1 MRRLEG
7 WPHTQIHP
15 SIDFRPPVDTRAK
28 GPSGRTLFTMDANK
42 LTPHLLHIS
51 KEHQDKHFSI
61 VVLQIDET
69 TAPAELLRIQDA
81 VVRAARL
88 LAPQAPLE

>member
-1 MRRLEG
+1 MD
-7 WPHTQIHP
+7 P
-15 SIDFRPPVDTRAK
+15 S
-28 GPSGRTLFTMDANK
+28 K

-51 KEHQDKHFSI
+51 KEHQDKPFSI
-61 VVLQIDET
+61 VVLQIDER

-88 LAPQAPLE
+88 ISGQVLAK

>member
-1 MRRLEG
+1 
-7 WPHTQIHP
+7 
-15 SIDFRPPVDTRAK
+15 
-28 GPSGRTLFTMDANK
+28 MDPNK

-51 KEHQDKHFSI
+51 QAHQDKPFSI
-61 VVLQIDET
+61 VVLQIDES

-88 LAPQAPLE
+88 ISGQVLAK

>member
-1 MRRLEG
+1 
-7 WPHTQIHP
+7 
-15 SIDFRPPVDTRAK
+15 
-28 GPSGRTLFTMDANK
+28 MDAKN

-51 KEHQDKHFSI
+51 KGHEDKPFSI
-61 VVLQIDET
+61 VVLQIDER

-88 LAPQAPLE
+88 LSAQVLPK

>member
-1 MRRLEG
+1 MD
-7 WPHTQIHP
+7 P
-15 SIDFRPPVDTRAK
+15 S
-28 GPSGRTLFTMDANK
+28 K

-51 KEHQDKHFSI
+51 KEHQDKPFSI

-69 TAPAELLRIQDA
+69 TAPAEMLRIQDA

-88 LAPQAPLE
+88 ISGQVLAK

>member
-1 MRRLEG
+1 
-7 WPHTQIHP
+7 
-15 SIDFRPPVDTRAK
+15 
-28 GPSGRTLFTMDANK
+28 MDAKK

-51 KEHQDKHFSI
+51 KDHHDKPFSI
-61 VVLQIDET
+61 VVLQIDER

-88 LAPQAPLE
+88 LSGQVLAK

>member
-1 MRRLEG
+1 MN
-7 WPHTQIHP
+7 
-15 SIDFRPPVDTRAK
+15 AK
-28 GPSGRTLFTMDANK
+28 K

-69 TAPAELLRIQDA
+69 TAPAELLCVRDA

-88 LAPQAPLE
+88 LSPQPPLE